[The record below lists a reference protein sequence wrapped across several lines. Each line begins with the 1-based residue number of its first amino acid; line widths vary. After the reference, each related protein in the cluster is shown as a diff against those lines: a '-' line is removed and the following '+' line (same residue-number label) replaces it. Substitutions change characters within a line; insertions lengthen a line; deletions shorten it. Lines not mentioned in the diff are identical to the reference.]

1 MITLVAQREKLSRD
15 DLTNMMLA
23 GEESLRILIR
33 KPSDYLISFIKSNLK
48 NEDFIL
54 SHIPRF

>member
-1 MITLVAQREKLSRD
+1 
-15 DLTNMMLA
+15 MLA
-23 GEESLRILIR
+23 GEESLRMLIR